1 MKKFSWIFA
10 CIGVVGGMMAVTSCS
25 STGTDGDGYS
35 SEAALPVSEV
45 AEGEL
50 PPWLLEDD
58 GSAQVSAG
66 AQTPAVAS
74 RNDYAIPEPGE
85 TEASSTAVA
94 SQNQPEVTT
103 AGQDVPVVEG
113 PTTTPATSGVDPLAA
128 GTNEVVDTPA
138 VKPAESAEP
147 EHVVK
152 PARPGGKR
160 AAGKNIAGTGKQ
172 AGGRKSSGR
181 KVAQGR
187 KPKQP
192 TMIVYKVRPGDNL
205 TVIAKRSNT
214 TVEQIR
220 KDSGIKGSMIYPGQT
235 IKVRYTPA
243 GYKPGKGSKAGG
255 KTQRGSKARGK
266 AATREHTVKS
276 GQTLSGIAAKYG
288 VSTSALMKAN
298 GITKNKAAKIRPGQK
313 IKVPTGR

>member
-1 MKKFSWIFA
+1 M
-10 CIGVVGGMMAVTSCS
+10 VTSCS
-25 STGTDGDGYS
+25 STSTDGDGYS

-58 GSAQVSAG
+58 GSEQVSAG

-74 RNDYAIPEPGE
+74 RNDYAIPEPGG
-85 TEASSTAVA
+85 TTASSTSVT

-103 AGQDVPVVEG
+103 VGQDVPVVEG
-113 PTTTPATSGVDPLAA
+113 PVTASTTGGVDPLAV
-128 GTNEVVDTPA
+128 GTNEVKDIPVVTPVESVEPKLE
-138 VKPAESAEP
+138 VKPVQS
-147 EHVVK
+147 
-152 PARPGGKR
+152 GGKK
-160 AAGKNIAGTGKQ
+160 ATGKDKAGTGKRV
-172 AGGRKSSGR
+172 GGRKGSGR
-181 KVAQGR
+181 KVAHGK

-220 KDSGIKGSMIYPGQT
+220 KDSNIKGSTIYPGQT

-255 KTQRGSKARGK
+255 KMQRGSRTKGRV
-266 AATREHTVKS
+266 ATREHTVKS

-298 GITKNKAAKIRPGQK
+298 GIAKDKAAKIRPGQK